1 MGYHGR
7 FEAPKP
13 RKKRGK
19 VALIVFLVIVVLIIG
34 IIAAGLIYYD
44 SILDR
49 IHIVETSK
57 INYGTETTAPPVET
71 TAAPTT
77 TAQTETTAT
86 QPTTVVTTEPP
97 HVASS
102 EDYINI
108 LVVGQASR
116 YGEEERFAD
125 TMILCTLNKYEKTL
139 TMTSFLRD
147 SFAKMPDYKGH
158 TGGRIKLTTIYH
170 LGSVYGNGVAGSME
184 LMNQALYD
192 NFGVEVDYNVEL
204 DFEAFTKIIDALG
217 GLDVELGE
225 AEVNY
230 LNTLEETYGVTGV
243 SEVQLGWNTLD
254 GFTALQYARMRKA
267 DGDGDSDIKRTTRQR
282 QLISNLIQKL
292 MTRSVGELNNLAN
305 EILPM
310 ITTNMPKDTINEM
323 LLMMIPML
331 KDLQILSGGTCPVE
345 GTYWGDSVDIYGDG
359 FYHSV
364 LRFEASQQK
373 PLMRAITEGEVTE

>member
-1 MGYHGR
+1 MSYHGR

-13 RKKRGK
+13 KKKRGGK
-19 VALIVFLVIVVLIIG
+19 IALTVFLVLVLLIAG
-34 IIAAGLIYYD
+34 GIAAGLWYYD
-44 SILDR
+44 SVLDR
-49 IHIVETSK
+49 VNIVETPK
-57 INYGTETTAPPVET
+57 IQYTTSPTEEPAET
-71 TAAPTT
+71 TAAAES
-77 TAQTETTAT
+77 TAQTTEA
-86 QPTTVVTTEPP
+86 PTTVATTEAP

-147 SFAKMPDYKGH
+147 SFAKMPDYKGR

-170 LGSVYGNGVAGSME
+170 LGSVYGDGIAGSME
-184 LMNQALYD
+184 LMNMALYD

-204 DFEAFTKIIDALG
+204 DFEAFTKIVDMLG
-217 GLDVELGE
+217 GLDAELTESE
-225 AEVNY
+225 AAY
-230 LNTLEETYGVTGV
+230 LNGIDEEHGLQEV
-243 SEVQLGWNTLD
+243 SVGWNTLD
-254 GFTALQYARMRKA
+254 GTTALHYARMRKA
-267 DGDGDSDIKRTTRQR
+267 EGDGDSDIKRTGRQR
-282 QLISNLIQKL
+282 QLISNMIKKL
-292 MTRSVGELNNLAN
+292 MTRSPSELNDLAN
-305 EILPM
+305 EVLPM
-310 ITTNMPKDTINEM
+310 ITTNMPKETITDM

-373 PLMRAITEGEVTE
+373 PLMRAITEGEKAE